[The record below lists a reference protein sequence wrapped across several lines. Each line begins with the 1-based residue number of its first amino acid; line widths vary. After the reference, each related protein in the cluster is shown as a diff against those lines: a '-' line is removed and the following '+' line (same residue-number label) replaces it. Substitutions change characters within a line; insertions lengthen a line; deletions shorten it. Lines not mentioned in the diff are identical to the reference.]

1 LKDLNSD
8 VSSILAIDQGTTS
21 TKAYV
26 SIDGGATTFVGSRTH
41 RQIHPYPGWVEHDPI
56 EISNHV
62 LELVTLA
69 RSSDAIGLANQ
80 GETVVAWDAETKRP
94 LYNAIVWQDERTRE
108 DVERLRGAGLE
119 ALTLERAGLPLDPY
133 FSASKLRWLLDNAED
148 ARSLARAGR
157 LRIGTSDAFLLDR
170 ICGAFRTDVSTASR
184 TSLVNLSTLQWDQ
197 DLCEAF
203 GVPVELL
210 PEIMSTTDAFGEIAG
225 GGVVSASV
233 VDQQAALFGHHCRR
247 PGEVKITFGTGAFA
261 LGLTGEAP
269 VLDAR
274 SGLLPT
280 CAWRLGKSPP
290 KYALDGGVLTAGAA
304 VEWLRSVGLL
314 ETFEEL
320 DAFEGPSAASRG
332 VMFAPAQSGLGCPHW
347 DRAARGLWI
356 GMNLAT
362 SRADLCR
369 AVVEGIAFRTAEL
382 IDAFNSVTPC
392 TRIAIDGGLTRSR
405 YFCGFLAE
413 AIGREVLVAN
423 TADVTAVGLL
433 QLASLGASVAPPATE
448 FEYRRVAPTGAIKDM
463 DRHRFAEALRRA
475 SGWTTRMSDSHVMAN
490 TTTTAGGLQC

>member
-1 LKDLNSD
+1 LKDLNRN
-8 VSSILAIDQGTTS
+8 VPSILAIDQGTTS

-26 SIDGGATTFVGSRTH
+26 STDGGAATLVGSRTH

-62 LELVTLA
+62 LELAMLA
-69 RSSDAIGLANQ
+69 GSSDAIGLANQ

-108 DVERLRGAGLE
+108 DVERLRSAGLE
-119 ALTLERAGLPLDPY
+119 ALTLECAGLPLDPY

-148 ARSLARAGR
+148 ARSLARTGR

-170 ICGAFRTDVSTASR
+170 ICGAFCTDVSTASR
-184 TSLVNLSTLQWDQ
+184 TSLVNLSTLEWDQ

-210 PEIMSTTDAFGEIAG
+210 PAIVPTTGGFGKIAG
-225 GGVVSASV
+225 GGAISASA
-233 VDQQAALFGHHCRR
+233 VDQQAALFGHDCRR

-269 VLDAR
+269 VFGAR

-280 CAWRLGKSPP
+280 CAWRLGQAAPV
-290 KYALDGGVLTAGAA
+290 YALDGGILTAGAA

-314 ETFEEL
+314 DTFEEL
-320 DAFEGPSAASRG
+320 DAFEGPYAASRG
-332 VMFAPAQSGLGCPHW
+332 VMFVPALSGLGCPHW
-347 DRAARGLWI
+347 DRSARGLWI

-382 IDAFNSVTPC
+382 IDAFNAVTPC
-392 TRIAIDGGLTRSR
+392 TRIAIDGGLTQSR
-405 YFCGFLAE
+405 YFCGFLTE
-413 AIGREVLVAN
+413 AIGGEVLVAN

-448 FEYRRVAPTGAIKDM
+448 IEYRRVASTGAIKDI

-475 SGWTTRMSDSHVMAN
+475 SGWTARMPDSHIVAN

>member
-1 LKDLNSD
+1 MKDLKRD
-8 VSSILAIDQGTTS
+8 VPSILAIDQGTTS

-26 SIDGGATTFVGSRTH
+26 SIDGGAATFVGSRTH

-62 LELVTLA
+62 RELATLA
-69 RSSDAIGLANQ
+69 GSSDAIGLANQ
-80 GETVVAWDAETKRP
+80 GETVVAWDGETKRP

-108 DVERLRGAGLE
+108 DVERLRSAGLE

-133 FSASKLRWLLDNAED
+133 FSASKLRWLLDNAEE
-148 ARSLARAGR
+148 ARSLAQTGR
-157 LRIGTSDAFLLDR
+157 LRLGTSDAFLLDR
-170 ICGAFRTDVSTASR
+170 TCGAFCTDVSTASR
-184 TSLVNLSTLQWDQ
+184 TSLVNLSTLEWDQ

-203 GVPVELL
+203 GVPIELL
-210 PEIMSTTDAFGEIAG
+210 PAIVPTTGAFGEIAG
-225 GGVVSASV
+225 GGAISASA
-233 VDQQAALFGHHCRR
+233 VDQQAALFGHDCRR

-269 VLDAR
+269 VLGAR

-280 CAWRLGKSPP
+280 CAWRLGQAAPV
-290 KYALDGGVLTAGAA
+290 YALDGGILTAGAA

-314 ETFEEL
+314 DTFEEL
-320 DAFEGPSAASRG
+320 DAFEGPCAASRG
-332 VMFAPAQSGLGCPHW
+332 VMFVPALSGLGCPHW
-347 DRAARGLWI
+347 DRSARGMWI

-362 SRADLCR
+362 SRADLCH

-392 TRIAIDGGLTRSR
+392 TRIAVDGGLARSR
-405 YFCGFLAE
+405 YFCGFLAG
-413 AIGREVLVAN
+413 AVGGEVLVAN
-423 TADVTAVGLL
+423 KTDVTAVGLL
-433 QLASLGASVAPPATE
+433 QLASLGASVAAPATE
-448 FEYRRVAPTGAIKDM
+448 IEYRRVAPTGMLKDI

-475 SGWTTRMSDSHVMAN
+475 SGWTGRIPDSHVVAH
-490 TTTTAGGLQC
+490 TTKTAGGLEC

>member
-8 VSSILAIDQGTTS
+8 VPSILAIDQGTTA

-26 SIDGGATTFVGSRTH
+26 STDGGAATFVGSRTH
-41 RQIHPYPGWVEHDPI
+41 RQIHPHPGWVEHDPI

-62 LELVTLA
+62 RALATLA
-69 RSSDAIGLANQ
+69 GSSDAIGLANQ

-108 DVERLRGAGLE
+108 DVERLRSAGLE
-119 ALTLERAGLPLDPY
+119 ALTLECAGLPLDPY
-133 FSASKLRWLLDNAED
+133 FSASKLRWLVDNAED
-148 ARSLARAGR
+148 ARSLARTGR

-170 ICGAFRTDVSTASR
+170 MCGAFCTDVSTASR
-184 TSLVNLSTLQWDQ
+184 TSLVNLSTLEWDQ

-210 PEIMSTTDAFGEIAG
+210 PAIVPTTGGFGKIAG
-225 GGVVSASV
+225 GGAISASA
-233 VDQQAALFGHHCRR
+233 VDQQAALFGHDCRR

-269 VLDAR
+269 VFGAR

-280 CAWRLGKSPP
+280 CAWRLGQAAPV
-290 KYALDGGVLTAGAA
+290 YALDGGILTAGAA

-314 ETFEEL
+314 DTFEEL
-320 DAFEGPSAASRG
+320 DAFEGPYAASRG
-332 VMFAPAQSGLGCPHW
+332 VIFVPALSGLGCPHW
-347 DRAARGLWI
+347 DRSARGLWI

-382 IDAFNSVTPC
+382 IDAFNAVTPC
-392 TRIAIDGGLTRSR
+392 TRIAIDGGLTQSR

-413 AIGREVLVAN
+413 AIGGEVLVAN

-448 FEYRRVAPTGAIKDM
+448 IEYRRVASTGAIKDI

-475 SGWTTRMSDSHVMAN
+475 SGWTARMADSHIVAN

>member
-1 LKDLNSD
+1 MKDLNSD
-8 VSSILAIDQGTTS
+8 VPSILAIDQGTTS

-26 SIDGGATTFVGSRTH
+26 SIDGGAPTFVGSCTH
-41 RQIHPYPGWVEHDPI
+41 RQIHPHPGWVEHDPI

-62 LELVTLA
+62 QELATLA
-69 RSSDAIGLANQ
+69 GSSDAIGLANQ

-108 DVERLRGAGLE
+108 DVERLRSAELE

-148 ARSLARAGR
+148 ARSLARTGR

-170 ICGAFRTDVSTASR
+170 ICGAFCTDVSTASR
-184 TSLVNLSTLQWDQ
+184 TSLVNLSTLQWDE

-203 GVPVELL
+203 GVPMELL
-210 PEIMSTTDAFGEIAG
+210 PAIVSTTGVLGEITG
-225 GGVVSASV
+225 GGAISASA
-233 VDQQAALFGHHCRR
+233 VDQQAALFGHDCRR
-247 PGEVKITFGTGAFA
+247 LGEVKITFGTGAFA

-269 VLDAR
+269 VFGAR

-280 CAWRLGKSPP
+280 CAWRLGQAAPA
-290 KYALDGGVLTAGAA
+290 YALDGGILTAGAA

-314 ETFEEL
+314 DTFEEL
-320 DAFEGPSAASRG
+320 DAFEGPCAASRD
-332 VMFAPAQSGLGCPHW
+332 VMFVPALSGLGCPHW
-347 DRAARGLWI
+347 DRSARGLWI

-362 SRADLCR
+362 SRADLCH

-382 IDAFNSVTPC
+382 IDALNTVTPC
-392 TRIAIDGGLTRSR
+392 TRITVDGGLTRSR

-413 AIGREVLVAN
+413 AIGDEILVAN
-423 TADVTAVGLL
+423 TTDVTAVGLL
-433 QLASLGASVAPPATE
+433 QLAALGASVAAPATE
-448 FEYRRVAPTGAIKDM
+448 IEYRRVAPTGTLKDI

-475 SGWTTRMSDSHVMAN
+475 SGWTGRMPDGHVGAH
-490 TTTTAGGLQC
+490 TTTTAGGLEC

>member
-1 LKDLNSD
+1 MKDLNSH
-8 VSSILAIDQGTTS
+8 VPSILAIDQGTTS

-26 SIDGGATTFVGSRTH
+26 SIDGAAATFVGSRTH

-56 EISNHV
+56 EISDHV
-62 LELVTLA
+62 FELAALA
-69 RSSDAIGLANQ
+69 GSSDAIGLANQ

-108 DVERLRGAGLE
+108 DVERLRSAGLE

-148 ARSLARAGR
+148 ARSLGRTGR

-170 ICGAFRTDVSTASR
+170 ICGAFCTDVSTSSR

-203 GVPVELL
+203 GVPIELL
-210 PEIMSTTDAFGEIAG
+210 PAIVSTTGAFGEIAG
-225 GGVVSASV
+225 GGAISASA
-233 VDQQAALFGHHCRR
+233 VDQQAALFGHDCRR

-261 LGLTGEAP
+261 LGLTGQAP
-269 VLDAR
+269 KFGTR
-274 SGLLPT
+274 SGLIPT
-280 CAWRLGKSPP
+280 CAWRLGQAAPA
-290 KYALDGGVLTAGAA
+290 YALDGGVLTAGAA
-304 VEWLRSVGLL
+304 VEWLRGVGLL
-314 ETFEEL
+314 DTFEEL
-320 DAFEGPSAASRG
+320 DAFEGLSAASRG
-332 VMFAPAQSGLGCPHW
+332 VMFVPAQSGLGCPHW
-347 DRAARGLWI
+347 DRSARGLWI

-382 IDAFNSVTPC
+382 IDAFNAVTSC
-392 TRIAIDGGLTRSR
+392 TRIAVDGGLTRSR

-413 AIGREVLVAN
+413 AIGGEVLVAN
-423 TADVTAVGLL
+423 TSDITAVGLL
-433 QLASLGASVAPPATE
+433 QLASLGASVAAPATDI
-448 FEYRRVAPTGAIKDM
+448 EYRCVAPSGTLEDI
-463 DRHRFAEALRRA
+463 DRLRFAEALRRA
-475 SGWTTRMSDSHVMAN
+475 SGWTERAPDSRVVAH
-490 TTTTAGGLQC
+490 TTTTARGLEC

>member
-1 LKDLNSD
+1 MP
-8 VSSILAIDQGTTS
+8 SILAIDQGTTS

-26 SIDGGATTFVGSRTH
+26 SIDGGAPTFVGSRTH
-41 RQIHPYPGWVEHDPI
+41 RQIRPYAGWVEHDPI

-62 LELVTLA
+62 LELATFA
-69 RSSDAIGLANQ
+69 GSSDAIGLANQ

-108 DVERLRGAGLE
+108 DVERLRSAGLE

-148 ARSLARAGR
+148 ARSLARTGR

-170 ICGAFRTDVSTASR
+170 ICGAFCTDVSTASR

-203 GVPVELL
+203 GVPIELL
-210 PEIMSTTDAFGEIAG
+210 PAILPTTGAFGEIG
-225 GGVVSASV
+225 GGGAISASA
-233 VDQQAALFGHHCRR
+233 VDQQAALFGHDCRR

-261 LGLTGEAP
+261 LGLTGETP
-269 VLDAR
+269 EFGAR
-274 SGLLPT
+274 SGLIPT
-280 CAWRLGKSPP
+280 CAWRLGQAAPA
-290 KYALDGGVLTAGAA
+290 YALDGGVLTAGAA
-304 VEWLRSVGLL
+304 VEWLRGLGLL
-314 ETFEEL
+314 DTFEEL
-320 DAFEGPSAASRG
+320 DAFEGLSAASRG
-332 VMFAPAQSGLGCPHW
+332 VMFVPAQSGLGCPHW
-347 DRAARGLWI
+347 DRSARGLWI

-382 IDAFNSVTPC
+382 IDAFNAVTPC
-392 TRIAIDGGLTRSR
+392 TRIAVDGGLTRSR

-413 AIGREVLVAN
+413 AIGGEVLVAN
-423 TADVTAVGLL
+423 TSDVTAVGLL
-433 QLASLGASVAPPATE
+433 QLASLGASVAAPAIE
-448 FEYRRVAPTGAIKDM
+448 IEYRRVAPTGALEDI
-463 DRHRFAEALRRA
+463 DRHRFADALRRA
-475 SGWTTRMSDSHVMAN
+475 SRWTGRVPDSHVAAH
-490 TTTTAGGLQC
+490 TTTTAGGLEC

>member
-8 VSSILAIDQGTTS
+8 VPSILAIDQGTTS

-26 SIDGGATTFVGSRTH
+26 SIDGGAPTFVGSRTH

-62 LELVTLA
+62 LELATFA
-69 RSSDAIGLANQ
+69 GSSDAIGLANQ

-108 DVERLRGAGLE
+108 DVERLRSAGLE

-133 FSASKLRWLLDNAED
+133 FSASKLRWLLDNAEG
-148 ARSLARAGR
+148 ARSLAQKGR
-157 LRIGTSDAFLLDR
+157 LRLGTSDAFLLDR
-170 ICGAFRTDVSTASR
+170 ICGAFCTDVSTASR

-203 GVPVELL
+203 GVPIELL
-210 PEIMSTTDAFGEIAG
+210 PAIVPTTGAFGEITGSGAI
-225 GGVVSASV
+225 SASA
-233 VDQQAALFGHHCRR
+233 VDQQAALFGHDCRR

-269 VLDAR
+269 VFGAR

-280 CAWRLGKSPP
+280 CAWRLGRAAPA
-290 KYALDGGVLTAGAA
+290 YALDGGILTAGAA
-304 VEWLRSVGLL
+304 VEWLRGVGLL

-332 VMFAPAQSGLGCPHW
+332 VMFVPAQSGLGCPHW
-347 DRAARGLWI
+347 DRSARGIWI

-382 IDAFNSVTPC
+382 IGAFNSVTPC
-392 TRIAIDGGLTRSR
+392 TRIAVDGGLTRSR

-413 AIGREVLVAN
+413 AIGGEVLVAN
-423 TADVTAVGLL
+423 TTDVTAVGLL
-433 QLASLGASVAPPATE
+433 KLASVGASVAAPATE
-448 FEYRRVAPTGAIKDM
+448 IEYRRVAPTGTFKDI
-463 DRHRFAEALRRA
+463 DRNRFAEALRRA
-475 SGWTTRMSDSHVMAN
+475 SGWTGRMPDSHVV
-490 TTTTAGGLQC
+490 TDKISTAGGLEC